1 MYRHGY
7 AVMSEMEVSILSENP
22 KLIGVCLSTLFDE
35 DRYGFI
41 SKFNKY
47 AVDAGYRLI
56 IFNSDSDL
64 YEQFNKN
71 NEGAASVF
79 RLIPY
84 EKLSA
89 LIIFPAFIQNDEIIA
104 EIAEK
109 GKMQN
114 IPVISIDREIEGCFC
129 FAFNYAD
136 AFENICR
143 HVIEFHGAKKIYL
156 ITGKRGNNYAE
167 ERRFAYRCAL
177 ESNGIP
183 YDENN
188 VGYGCF
194 WEGPTNDL
202 LLKWFDIEKR
212 EVPDAI
218 ICANDVMAITVSRF
232 LQSRGYSIPEQCI
245 VTGFDN
251 IEQAKMHTPHITTCH
266 QNYDEMCRRIIEK
279 IEEFYS
285 DEDMEI
291 TEFAIKIGFN
301 MIFSRSCGCCDSDKY
316 DINAAVQN
324 FIVRN
329 SEANEREA
337 MMCSMQSSISKMS
350 DMTELPAVMVDKFG
364 FHTIVIAMNRDAFM
378 PPHFGSNRMGKESFT
393 SKVDIIHQRYYWY
406 DIAPCIIDTSE
417 LIPYPELLLKRNEPI
432 IVCGIHFMEMAMG
445 YCVFQPDMGVG
456 EYQKI
461 HSFIVALGAAL
472 GNFHSRHQIKMINQ
486 QLLDANRELHKLSQR
501 DFMTGLL
508 NRRGFYDK
516 LESIMSEVNGN
527 DSRIVIISA
536 DLDRLKYIND
546 TFGHLEGDNAIT
558 TVGRALVSSSVQGEI
573 CARFGGDEF
582 CVAAVV
588 DEEEAKYY
596 FNDFKDRFCDYLYD
610 YNRKSGKEYVLNAS
624 IGCCVEKIQGRI
636 DIEEMIK
643 IADENMYIDKM
654 EHRSKNK

>member
-1 MYRHGY
+1 
-7 AVMSEMEVSILSENP
+7 MSGNP
-22 KLIGVCLSTLFDE
+22 KLIGVCLSTLFNE

-41 SKFNKY
+41 SKFNRY

-89 LIIFPAFIQNDEIIA
+89 LIIFPSFIQNEGIIEEIV
-104 EIAEK
+104 EN
-109 GKMQN
+109 GKKRN
-114 IPVISIDREIEGCFC
+114 IPIISIDREIDGCIC
-129 FAFNYAD
+129 YAFNYSD

-143 HVIEFHGAKKIYL
+143 HVIEVHGAKNIYL
-156 ITGKRGNNYAE
+156 ITGEKGNDYAE
-167 ERRFAYRCAL
+167 QRRFAYRRAL
-177 ESNGIP
+177 ESNNIL

-194 WEGPTNDL
+194 WEEPTNDIL
-202 LLKWFDIEKR
+202 LRWFDKEKR
-212 EVPDAI
+212 EIPDAI
-218 ICANDVMAITVSRF
+218 VCANDIMAITVSRF
-232 LQSRGYSIPEQCI
+232 LQNRGYNVPEQCI

-251 IEQAKMHTPHITTCH
+251 IEQAKLHSPRLTTCY
-266 QNYDEMCRRIIEK
+266 QNYDEMGMRIIEK

-285 DEDMEI
+285 AEDTGIPEC
-291 TEFAIKIGFN
+291 AVKIGFN
-301 MIFSRSCGCCDSDKY
+301 MVFSGSCGCCNIDEY
-316 DINAAVQN
+316 DVNTAVQKL
-324 FIVRN
+324 IVRN
-329 SEANEREA
+329 RKSNEREA
-337 MMCSMQSSISKMS
+337 MICSMQSSISKMS
-350 DMTELPAVMVDKFG
+350 DISELPAVMVDKFG
-364 FHTIVIAMNRDAFM
+364 FHTMVLAVNQDVFM
-378 PPHFGSNRMGKESFT
+378 PPNFGLNRTGNESYT
-393 SKVDIIHQRYYWY
+393 SKVDIMHQRYYWY
-406 DIAPCIIDTSE
+406 DIAPCTIDTSE
-417 LIPYPELLLKRNEPI
+417 LIPHPELMLKRNDPI
-432 IVCGIHFMEMAMG
+432 IVCGVHFMEMAMG
-445 YCVFQPDMGVG
+445 YCVFQPDMGID

-461 HSFIVALGAAL
+461 HSFTVAMGAAL

-486 QLLDANRELHKLSQR
+486 QLLDANHELHKLSQR
-501 DFMTGLL
+501 DFMTGLF

-516 LESIMSEVNGN
+516 LESILNEMDGK